1 MKELQKKESEK
12 IENVKQVS
20 IEKKQ
25 VLIGRNIPHNGHKV
39 WEYNKD
45 THEINLA
52 TVTDI
57 AKVYP
62 TKLKTNN
69 INYYAKHKI
78 ETKGKVE
85 VKPNC
90 IYITALNKKNVIKI
104 LKRNYGIILTNKN

>member
-1 MKELQKKESEK
+1 MKELEKKETDK

-39 WEYNKD
+39 WEYNKE
-45 THEINLA
+45 THEIILA
-52 TVTDI
+52 SITDVP
-57 AKVYP
+57 KVIYN
-62 TKLKTNN
+62 TTLKTNN

-78 ETKGKVE
+78 ETKGKVQ
-85 VKPNC
+85 VQKNC

-104 LKRNYGIILTNKN
+104 LKRNYGIYLTN

>member
-1 MKELQKKESEK
+1 MKELQKKEQDK

-45 THEINLA
+45 THEVIL
-52 TVTDI
+52 
-57 AKVYP
+57 AKVNDVP
-62 TKLKTNN
+62 KAFTTKLKTNN
-69 INYYAKHKI
+69 INYFAKHKI

-85 VKPNC
+85 VKKNC

-104 LKRNYGIILTNKN
+104 LKRDYGIYLTN

>member
-1 MKELQKKESEK
+1 MKELDKKESDK
-12 IENVKQVS
+12 IQNVKQVA

-45 THEINLA
+45 THEIILA
-52 TVTDI
+52 KITDVI
-57 AKVYP
+57 KVYP

-69 INYYAKHKI
+69 INYFAKHKI
-78 ETKGKVE
+78 ETKGKVQ
-85 VKPNC
+85 VQKNC

-104 LKRNYGIILTNKN
+104 LIKT

>member
-1 MKELQKKESEK
+1 MKEIQKKGSDK

-45 THEINLA
+45 TYEIVLA
-52 TVTDI
+52 TVTDVN
-57 AKVYP
+57 KVYP

-78 ETKGKVE
+78 ETKGKVQ
-85 VKPNC
+85 VQPNC

-104 LKRNYGIILTNKN
+104 LKRNYGIVLTNKK

>member
-1 MKELQKKESEK
+1 MKELDKKETDK

-39 WEYNKD
+39 WEYNKE
-45 THEINLA
+45 TNEIILA
-52 TVTDI
+52 TITDVN
-57 AKVYP
+57 KVYP

-78 ETKGKVE
+78 ETKGKVQ
-85 VKPNC
+85 VQKNC

-104 LKRNYGIILTNKN
+104 LKRNYGIYLTN